1 MNVPVTPAQMGEKS
15 HPAMPTSVVA
25 PERADIARWRQLSAA
40 HGRIEDALSQALH
53 EVKLS
58 VVEFT
63 VLDVIHEQINGH
75 LRMQDI
81 ADVAGLTTGAT
92 TRLVN
97 RLEGR
102 NLLRRVLC
110 DYDRRGIYSE
120 LTDAGRTLLAQ
131 ARPLHDT
138 ALRAA
143 I

>member
-1 MNVPVTPAQMGEKS
+1 MNTRFTPTGAGGTVTPA
-15 HPAMPTSVVA
+15 MPPSVVA
-25 PERADIARWRQLSAA
+25 PEREDIARWRQLSAA
-40 HGRIEDALSQALH
+40 HGRIEDAVSQSLN

-81 ADVAGLTTGAT
+81 AEVAGLTTGAT

-110 DYDRRGIYSE
+110 DYDRNGIYSE
-120 LTDAGRTLLAQ
+120 LTDEGRTLLAQ
-131 ARPLHDT
+131 AR
-138 ALRAA
+138 
-143 I
+143 